1 MEMYK
6 RRSDFAEM
14 QIRSLLRDLST
25 KPQKERLRAVA
36 KFQDYIETFLPEV
49 CHFDADFSFVISN
62 CCRYMTMMWTC
73 FLKA

>member
-6 RRSDFAEM
+6 RRPDFAEM

-36 KFQDYIETFLPEV
+36 KFQEYVETFLPEV
-49 CHFDADFSFVISN
+49 YRLC
-62 CCRYMTMMWTC
+62 
-73 FLKA
+73 